1 MPDNDKMASN
11 TGSLNE
17 SEKNTMKITA
27 LDIHQKEF
35 ARGMRGYREAEVDS
49 YLDQL
54 AVEVDGAEKRI
65 KELEEQAA
73 MLESRDASLAA
84 ERNTINNT
92 LLTAQRAADT
102 MLKKAQTEC
111 ADTLEAAQRQAEA
124 QLESARQQADRIVED
139 ARQKRHQVIGS
150 FARLQGEQ
158 EKFRNGYLAQLESF
172 LAAVR
177 KLEADSRAS
186 VEEIVV
192 PQDLKEELSMAQQAA
207 VETDIRESAPASSET
222 VAPPVPP
229 AQQPAA
235 PAPAPEPV
243 QPAPTPRAAKAV
255 PASADEDKGPLAA
268 ALEESDF
275 FEEEKKPS
283 PKGADESTLSQ
294 APVKSAPAPA
304 PAPAPAAPAAKPASK
319 AAKAKAPAPA
329 PAKAAEAKAPEAPSV
344 DQWGDMDD
352 NDLDIEEID

>member
-1 MPDNDKMASN
+1 MTNN
-11 TGSLNE
+11 TGSQNE
-17 SEKNTMKITA
+17 SEISTMKITA

-35 ARGMRGYREAEVDS
+35 ARGMRGYREDEVDA

-54 AVEVDGAEKRI
+54 AVEVDAAEKRI

-111 ADTLEAAQRQAEA
+111 ADTLELAQRQAEA
-124 QLESARQQADRIVED
+124 LLESARQQADRIVED

-172 LAAVR
+172 LVAVR

-192 PQDLKEELSMAQQAA
+192 PQDLKEELSVAQQAA
-207 VETDIRESAPASSET
+207 AEGGESESAPTPPAP
-222 VAPPVPP
+222 VAPPAP
-229 AQQPAA
+229 APKPAAA
-235 PAPAPEPV
+235 PAPAS
-243 QPAPTPRAAKAV
+243 APRAVKAA
-255 PASADEDKGPLAA
+255 PASADGDESPLAA

-275 FEEEKKPS
+275 FDAKKPAA
-283 PKGADESTLSQ
+283 KDVDESTLSQ
-294 APVKSAPAPA
+294 APVKPAPA
-304 PAPAPAAPAAKPASK
+304 PKPAAPAAKPAAK
-319 AAKAKAPAPA
+319 AAPKAKAPAAAPAPAKAPAPA
-329 PAKAAEAKAPEAPSV
+329 AAKAPEVPSI
-344 DQWGDMDD
+344 DQWGDMDSD
-352 NDLDIEEID
+352 DLDIEEID